1 MEPDPHTGLHAADH
15 PRVRGHHPRRHGD
28 LVHPWLNTA
37 RRPRRSARSARPDIA
52 AGLIYRL
59 MTPMTEAELA
69 EQQRKIDELSDA
81 SDESDEEAM
90 DDEREDQEEHSHRA
104 LGLSSYTCNCEVC
117 ARVRVCLVNYHAHE
131 PVDQLAQLMKRA
143 IDETCKVHN
152 IHVEGATQ

>member
-1 MEPDPHTGLHAADH
+1 MEPDPTLAFMQQITRAFAVTIRAATETSCTLAEH
-15 PRVRGHHPRRHGD
+15 RAPAEAVRTVR
-28 LVHPWLNTA
+28 A
-37 RRPRRSARSARPDIA
+37 PDIA

-143 IDETCKVHN
+143 IDETCNVHN